1 MSDTVGSITGA
12 GTISLGSA
20 TLTSGSAG
28 TTSFSG
34 AITGTGNIIKTGS
47 ATTLTL
53 SGTNSYSGTT
63 TIAADGGNLT
73 VSGTL
78 GTSSSYAGNVVI
90 NSSTSTFTFSNAAS
104 GTTQTL
110 SGVISG
116 DGIVAKSGAST
127 LKLSGS
133 SDNTYT
139 GATNVTAGV
148 LSVAKNVALG
158 TTAGI
163 TAVSGTGAV
172 HFDGSGLSISEPFT
186 IAASGSG
193 TGALLNLANSNTVTG
208 AVTLSAAATIGST
221 TGILTFNVSSD
232 NAFDATSGTPAITF
246 TGAGNITVS
255 DPIDTPISTFAKS
268 GTGVLLTEAV
278 NAYTGSTTISAGTL
292 RLSGSG
298 SIPDSSAVS
307 VTGSGIYDLNSVSDT
322 VGSISSSGS
331 STSAMTGDA
340 CGRTTTGS
348 DFAEP
353 AASVAVESPTGTWRL
368 TPDLNSQFGAIWN
381 STQWN
386 TNFDLCI
393 RAQVYLG
400 VNDGGAD
407 GLAFVLQPN
416 NTAQGSSGGGL
427 GYAGISPSFALE
439 FDTWVNAGDMA
450 NDHAGLMKNGSVSDH
465 SQWGVA
471 AVDLGN
477 IEDGQW
483 RYFKLNWDSATK
495 KMSVLFDR
503 NADGDLDDS
512 GELIFNSVDVDLQ
525 SVFATGT
532 AYWGFTAATGGA
544 RNLQQVRDITYD
556 VVTENQTG
564 PQITLGTAQLT
575 SGGNNG
581 TTTFAGVISGSDG
594 SMVKTGT
601 GTLTLSNANTYTST
615 TAINAGAIA
624 ISNNKALGDDNTT
637 KSSTSVAS
645 GAALLVSGGLTGVTD
660 PITINGAGIS

>member
-1 MSDTVGSITGA
+1 M
-12 GTISLGSA
+12 
-20 TLTSGSAG
+20 
-28 TTSFSG
+28 
-34 AITGTGNIIKTGS
+34 
-47 ATTLTL
+47 
-53 SGTNSYSGTT
+53 
-63 TIAADGGNLT
+63 
-73 VSGTL
+73 SGTL

-90 NSSTSTFTFSNAAS
+90 TSSTSTFTFSNAAS

-193 TGALLNLANSNTVTG
+193 TGALLNLANNNTVTG

-221 TGILTFNVSSD
+221 AGTLTFNVAD
-232 NAFDATSGTPAITF
+232 GNAFDATSGTPAITF

-255 DPIDTPISTFAKS
+255 DPIDTPISTFTKS
-268 GTGVLLTEAV
+268 GTGVFLTEAV

-353 AASVAVESPTGTWRL
+353 SGSVANESPAGTWTL
-368 TPDLNSQFGAIWN
+368 TPDAGSQFGAIWN
-381 STQWN
+381 KTQWN

-393 RAQVYLG
+393 RAELYLG
-400 VNDGGAD
+400 SNDAGAD
-407 GLAFVLQPN
+407 GIAFVLQPN
-416 NTAQGSSGGGL
+416 NTAQGASGGGL
-427 GYAGISPSFALE
+427 GYQGITPSFALE
-439 FDTWVNAGDMA
+439 FDTWRNSDPAA
-450 NDHAGLMKNGSVSDH
+450 DHIGIMYNGNTNHYGGQQWPSGVSG
-465 SQWGVA
+465 SQSGIYAPVE
-471 AVDLGN
+471 LSN

-495 KMSVLFDR
+495 NLSVLFDK
-503 NADGDLDDS
+503 NADGDLTDS
-512 GELIFNSVDVDLQ
+512 GELIFDQVTIDLQ
-525 SVFATGT
+525 NVFSSGT

-544 RNLQQVRDITYD
+544 NNLQQVRDITDD
-556 VVTENQTG
+556 VVTEN
-564 PQITLGTAQLT
+564 
-575 SGGNNG
+575 
-581 TTTFAGVISGSDG
+581 
-594 SMVKTGT
+594 
-601 GTLTLSNANTYTST
+601 
-615 TAINAGAIA
+615 
-624 ISNNKALGDDNTT
+624 
-637 KSSTSVAS
+637 
-645 GAALLVSGGLTGVTD
+645 
-660 PITINGAGIS
+660 

>member
-1 MSDTVGSITGA
+1 VANGATLLVSGGLSGLTDPIFLNGPGVGNNGSLLVQGTNKLSGLVTLSTSSEIGADSGATLTLAGGVSGTNVDVTFDGAGNILASGAISLGTGGVTKQGAGVTTLSSASNAYTGATTITLGELTLSGSGSIPDTSAVSVTGTFNMDSVSDTVGSITGA

-53 SGTNSYSGTT
+53 SGTNTYSGTT

-90 NSSTSTFTFSNAAS
+90 TSSTSTFTFSNATS

-193 TGALLNLANSNTVTG
+193 TGALLNLANNNTVTG

-221 TGILTFNVSSD
+221 AGTLTFNVSSD

-255 DPIDTPISTFAKS
+255 DPIDTPISTFTKS
-268 GTGVLLTEAV
+268 GTGVFLTEAV

-353 AASVAVESPTGTWRL
+353 
-368 TPDLNSQFGAIWN
+368 
-381 STQWN
+381 
-386 TNFDLCI
+386 
-393 RAQVYLG
+393 
-400 VNDGGAD
+400 
-407 GLAFVLQPN
+407 
-416 NTAQGSSGGGL
+416 
-427 GYAGISPSFALE
+427 
-439 FDTWVNAGDMA
+439 
-450 NDHAGLMKNGSVSDH
+450 
-465 SQWGVA
+465 
-471 AVDLGN
+471 
-477 IEDGQW
+477 
-483 RYFKLNWDSATK
+483 
-495 KMSVLFDR
+495 
-503 NADGDLDDS
+503 
-512 GELIFNSVDVDLQ
+512 
-525 SVFATGT
+525 
-532 AYWGFTAATGGA
+532 
-544 RNLQQVRDITYD
+544 
-556 VVTENQTG
+556 
-564 PQITLGTAQLT
+564 
-575 SGGNNG
+575 
-581 TTTFAGVISGSDG
+581 
-594 SMVKTGT
+594 
-601 GTLTLSNANTYTST
+601 
-615 TAINAGAIA
+615 
-624 ISNNKALGDDNTT
+624 
-637 KSSTSVAS
+637 
-645 GAALLVSGGLTGVTD
+645 
-660 PITINGAGIS
+660 